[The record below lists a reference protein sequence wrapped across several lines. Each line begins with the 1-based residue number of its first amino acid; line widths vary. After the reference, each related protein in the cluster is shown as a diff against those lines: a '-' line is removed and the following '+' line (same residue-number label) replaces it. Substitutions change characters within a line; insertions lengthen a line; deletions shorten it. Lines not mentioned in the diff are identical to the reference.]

1 MGTWSIGHWVV
12 VLIVVLLLFGTKR
25 LRNIGSDL
33 GAALKGFKQ
42 GIAEGNE
49 PAKLEADPKPAES
62 VTVRCRFFRV
72 DADCGGGA
80 AGARA

>member
-12 VLIVVLLLFGTKR
+12 VLVVVMLLFGTKR

-42 GIAEGNE
+42 GLNEANE
-49 PAKLEADPKPAES
+49 PAKLEADPKPA
-62 VTVRCRFFRV
+62 T
-72 DADCGGGA
+72 A
-80 AGARA
+80 AEAEKEPAQKS

>member
-12 VLIVVLLLFGTKR
+12 VLVVVLLLFGTKR

-42 GIAEGNE
+42 GLNEANE
-49 PAKLEADPKPAES
+49 PAKLEADPKPTATAAEAEKEPAQKS
-62 VTVRCRFFRV
+62 
-72 DADCGGGA
+72 
-80 AGARA
+80 

>member
-12 VLIVVLLLFGTKR
+12 VLVVVMLLFGTKR

-42 GIAEGNE
+42 GLNEGNE
-49 PAKLEADPKPAES
+49 PAKLEADPQPAA
-62 VTVRCRFFRV
+62 T
-72 DADCGGGA
+72 A
-80 AGARA
+80 AEAEKEPAQKS

>member
-12 VLIVVLLLFGTKR
+12 VLVVVLLLFGTKR

-42 GIAEGNE
+42 GLNEANE
-49 PAKLEADPKPAES
+49 PAKLEADPKPA
-62 VTVRCRFFRV
+62 
-72 DADCGGGA
+72 A
-80 AGARA
+80 AAAEAEKEPAQKS

>member
-42 GIAEGNE
+42 GMAEGNE
-49 PAKLEADPKPAES
+49 PAKLEADPKPAENVAEPENES
-62 VTVRCRFFRV
+62 VPKR
-72 DADCGGGA
+72 
-80 AGARA
+80 

>member
-12 VLIVVLLLFGTKR
+12 VLVVVLLLFGTKR

-42 GIAEGNE
+42 GLNEGNE
-49 PAKLEADPKPAES
+49 PAKLEADPKPA
-62 VTVRCRFFRV
+62 
-72 DADCGGGA
+72 A
-80 AGARA
+80 ATPEAEKEPAQKS

>member
-12 VLIVVLLLFGTKR
+12 VLVVVMLLFGTKR

-42 GIAEGNE
+42 GLNEANE
-49 PAKLEADPKPAES
+49 PAKLEADPKPAA
-62 VTVRCRFFRV
+62 T
-72 DADCGGGA
+72 A
-80 AGARA
+80 AEAEKEPAQKS

>member
-12 VLIVVLLLFGTKR
+12 VLVVVMLLFGTKR

-42 GIAEGNE
+42 GLNEGNE
-49 PAKLEADPKPAES
+49 PAKLEADPKPAATTAEAEKEPAQKS
-62 VTVRCRFFRV
+62 
-72 DADCGGGA
+72 
-80 AGARA
+80 